1 MHIFYT
7 ANIFWQQVKVKVVE
21 KVLVV
26 TGLEPGTVG
35 LLDQCSTDWAT
46 RPTIMTKGIAK
57 LGYTLFF
64 SIVHKTV
71 FAWPHLTDTLQQQS
85 GQKCENI
92 GKMGYLGAPECIMR
106 LNDVIRASEVSWS
119 SWRKWPSKLP
129 IVLPFRNS
137 KNSLKCENVGK
148 MGYLGAL
155 ESIMRSEPQIGA
167 PEVSP
172 DRVGENDPVKWLLC
186 HHSTNGKMFKN
197 VKIFGKRVIRLLMK
211 PLWGQNRQLEHQKC
225 PDRVG

>member
-167 PEVSP
+167 PEVPWSSW
-172 DRVGENDPVKWLLC
+172 RKWP
-186 HHSTNGKMFKN
+186 TKMTFVPPFHEWQN
-197 VKIFGKRVIRLLMK
+197 V
-211 PLWGQNRQLEHQKC
+211 QKC
-225 PDRVG
+225 ENIGKTGYSAAHEAIMRSESPIGASEVSW